1 MQKVKDFLSY
11 LLFERIWQY
20 ALDTIQYNMGRSKYF
35 ISLQSWNK
43 IKQKRH
49 KTLFKLLNKEKDKNL
64 GFSFFE

>member
-20 ALDTIQYNMGRSKYF
+20 ALDTIQYNMGRSKHFTVYKPGTK
-35 ISLQSWNK
+35 QSK
-43 IKQKRH
+43 KDTK
-49 KTLFKLLNKEKDKNL
+49 LFLSCWNKEKDKNL